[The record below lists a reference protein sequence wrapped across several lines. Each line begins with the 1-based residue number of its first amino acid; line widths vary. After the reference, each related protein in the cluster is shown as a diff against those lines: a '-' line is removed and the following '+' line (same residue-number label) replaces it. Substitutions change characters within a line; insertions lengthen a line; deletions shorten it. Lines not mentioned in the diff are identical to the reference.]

1 MSLAGS
7 QPSIPVNFDICD
19 DRTRNLTGQGTHNEM
34 GEADFSLSSVVEID
48 YPPLPF
54 HGHIDERR
62 VLLAVGASF
71 ILGNI
76 YIFLGNQLGNILV

>member
-7 QPSIPVNFDICD
+7 QPSLPVDFDNSDYWSRNF
-19 DRTRNLTGQGTHNEM
+19 TGKGTHNDR
-34 GEADFSLSSVVEID
+34 GEADFSLSSFVEND

-54 HGHIDERR
+54 YGHIDERR

-76 YIFLGNQLGNILV
+76 YIFLRN